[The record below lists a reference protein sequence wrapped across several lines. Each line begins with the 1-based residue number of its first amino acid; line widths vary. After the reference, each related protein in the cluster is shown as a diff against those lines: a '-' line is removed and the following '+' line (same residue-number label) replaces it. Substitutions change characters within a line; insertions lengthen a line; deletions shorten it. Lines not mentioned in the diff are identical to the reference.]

1 MDTSSLKDYVDTNFK
16 GVEKQFDAVNDRIDA
31 ARHENRAE
39 FKAIRDLADARH
51 EAIVSGVREYYAMT
65 EARLAEME
73 TRLTHKL
80 MDVLKWSVAVMIAG
94 ITISASLNTYMQ
106 VSTLNQLQTILREV
120 RAAAP
125 ANATTSNNR

>member
-1 MDTSSLKDYVDTNFK
+1 MDTPSIKDYVDNSVK
-16 GVEKQFDAVNDRIDA
+16 AVKETVNERISA
-31 ARHENRAE
+31 VREESKAE
-39 FKAIRDLADARH
+39 FKAIRDVADARR

-73 TRLTHKL
+73 IRLTHKL
-80 MDVLKWSVAVMIAG
+80 MDVLKWSVGVMIAG

-125 ANATTSNNR
+125 ASATTSNNR

>member
-1 MDTSSLKDYVDTNFK
+1 MDTPSIKDYVDNSVK
-16 GVEKQFDAVNDRIDA
+16 AVKETVNERISA
-31 ARHENRAE
+31 VREE
-39 FKAIRDLADARH
+39 SKAIRDVADVRH

-80 MDVLKWSVAVMIAG
+80 MDVLKWSVGVMVAG

-125 ANATTSNNR
+125 ASATTSNNR

>member
-1 MDTSSLKDYVDTNFK
+1 MDWHQAQSASMDIPK
-16 GVEKQFDAVNDRIDA
+16 E
-31 ARHENRAE
+31 
-39 FKAIRDLADARH
+39 IRDVADARH
-51 EAIVSGVREYYAMT
+51 EALVSGVREYYAMT

-80 MDVLKWSVAVMIAG
+80 RDVLKWSVAVMIAG

-125 ANATTSNNR
+125 ASATTSNNR